1 MVITFTKCS
10 VIVEENTTEI
20 IVQIIIFWFLK
31 EETCPII
38 GVGKD
43 EGGNRGDGNDRDD
56 TSDGRASC
64 ARRREEE
71 QDYLR

>member
-1 MVITFTKCS
+1 M
-10 VIVEENTTEI
+10 IVEENTTEI

-31 EETCPII
+31 EETCPIM

-43 EGGNRGDGNDRDD
+43 EGGDRGDGNDGDD
-56 TSDGRASC
+56 TSDGPSC
-64 ARRREEE
+64 ARRGEEE